1 MNPASSCVNCRSQ
14 LLRMRFAWPIIA
26 LPLQLMISCSHP
38 QDKTGSSDVAVEP
51 LIVGGDT
58 LESRNK
64 MVETYTGILPCAD
77 CSGIE
82 THLTLWHDEFVAE
95 GKYELK
101 QNYLGV
107 SKGGQTRFV
116 YLGEW
121 TTLRGNNAN
130 PDATIV
136 ELMNVHDSSSVYF
149 MREGANLLMLD
160 QNQNV
165 IKSKLNY
172 LLLNEIE
179 IGATKLNYEI
189 LENYFLKNTVSPK
202 KNPSVYFVQSKA
214 GLDSLLGIGKT
225 MTNEIRNPDFNTED
239 LIILAAPATSVQ
251 TTIRVDS
258 VKQRGTD
265 LNIYFTMNTADELSY
280 TITPLAAISV
290 QKVGGIRN
298 LNLVSTYEVVATARV
313 N

>member
-1 MNPASSCVNCRSQ
+1 MRSA
-14 LLRMRFAWPIIA
+14 RPIFA
-26 LPLQLMISCSHP
+26 LSFLLMISCSPP
-38 QDKTGSSDVAVEP
+38 QDKTGSKDVVVVEP

-64 MVETYTGILPCAD
+64 IEESYTGILPCAD

-82 THLTLWHDEFVAE
+82 THITLWHDEFVAE

-107 SKGGQTRFV
+107 SKGGQTSFV

-149 MREGANLLMLD
+149 LREGANLLVLD

-172 LLLNEIE
+172 LLLNENE
-179 IGATKLNYEI
+179 IGASKLKYEI
-189 LENYFLKNTVSPK
+189 LEYYFLKNTVRPK
-202 KNPSVYFVQSKA
+202 KNPSVYFVQTQA
-214 GLDSLLGIGKT
+214 GMDSLLGIGKT
-225 MTNEIRNPDFNTED
+225 MSHDIRNPDFNTED
-239 LIILAAPATSVQ
+239 VIILAAPATSMQ
-251 TTIRVDS
+251 TSIRVDS
-258 VKQRGTD
+258 VKQRGGD
-265 LNIYFTMNTADELSY
+265 LNIYFTMNSGVELGY
-280 TITPLAAISV
+280 TITPLAVISML
-290 QKVGGIRN
+290 KVSGIRT
-298 LNLVSTYEVVATARV
+298 LNLISTYEVVESARV